1 MAKHLV
7 PFIPM
12 FGSLENVSGN
22 SAECGHKGIV
32 KICASCHNNK
42 DILHGITKFNARRGN
57 LYRLKLQARLLAG
70 NDGDDIG
77 GSSDDEEAHL
87 DATTLPCLVALR
99 YPIWRVTQRRDKLYT
114 RLESFGKK
122 GKGRQ
127 QIDLHAVRIES
138 AETLAFPNMMYL
150 PLQIAHF
157 AFDYLHNE
165 LGLRKIEERD
175 RKVDDINSIR
185 LKYIAS
191 NPSTG
196 THIQTH
202 GGIALESD
210 ITAGV
215 VRVRARP
222 YANDTWFGK
231 NPQDAVMMVPG
242 LDRWKGM
249 PEDFDIGNPE
259 HEKLILYAKV
269 VLFFR
274 IRFKST
280 RTGYDKVHNLCLI
293 EELLELKI
301 QGQGGCREA
310 GISMV
315 LFGII

>member
-1 MAKHLV
+1 
-7 PFIPM
+7 M

-57 LYRLKLQARLLAG
+57 LHRLKLQARLLAG
-70 NDGDDIG
+70 NEGDDIS
-77 GSSDDEEAHL
+77 GSSDDEEAHM

-99 YPIWRVTQRRDKLYT
+99 YPIWLVTQRRHKLYT

-122 GKGRQ
+122 GKLEGRQ
-127 QIDLHAVRIES
+127 QIDLHAVRIRS
-138 AETLAFPNMMYL
+138 AETLAFPNMKYL

-165 LGLRKIEERD
+165 LGLRKIEERF
-175 RKVDDINSIR
+175 RTVDDINSIR
-185 LKYIAS
+185 LEYIAS

-196 THIQTH
+196 THIDTH

-231 NPQDAVMMVPG
+231 NPQDAVMIVHW
-242 LDRWKGM
+242 LDRWKGK
-249 PEDFDIGNPE
+249 PEDFDIGNHE
-259 HEKLILYAKV
+259 HENLILYAKV

-280 RTGYDKVHNLCLI
+280 QTGYDKVQ
-293 EELLELKI
+293 EPLLD
-301 QGQGGCREA
+301 QRA
-310 GISMV
+310 S
-315 LFGII
+315 

>member
-1 MAKHLV
+1 
-7 PFIPM
+7 M

-32 KICASCHNNK
+32 KICASCHDNK

-57 LYRLKLQARLLAG
+57 LHRLKLQARLLAG

-77 GSSDDEEAHL
+77 GSSDDEEAHM

-99 YPIWRVTQRRDKLYT
+99 YPIWQVAQRRDKLYT
-114 RLESFGKK
+114 RLDSFGKK
-122 GKGRQ
+122 GNGRQ
-127 QIDLHAVRIES
+127 HIDLNVVRIES
-138 AETLAFPNMMYL
+138 AETLAFPNMKYL
-150 PLQIAHF
+150 SLQIAHF

-165 LGLRKIEERD
+165 LGLRKIEERF
-175 RKVDDINSIR
+175 RTVEDIDSIR
-185 LKYIAS
+185 LEYIAS

-196 THIQTH
+196 THIDTH

-222 YANDTWFGK
+222 YANDSWYGK

-274 IRFKST
+274 IRFKSP
-280 RTGYDKVHNLCLI
+280 RTGYDEVHNLCLI

-315 LFGII
+315 LFFII

>member
-1 MAKHLV
+1 MV

-12 FGSLENVSGN
+12 FGSLENVSGS
-22 SAECGHKGIV
+22 SAECGHKRIV

-42 DILHGITKFNARRGN
+42 EILHGITKFNARRGN
-57 LYRLKLQARLLAG
+57 LHRLKLQARLLAG

-77 GSSDDEEAHL
+77 SDSDDEEAHM

-99 YPIWRVTQRRDKLYT
+99 YPIWLVTQRRNKLYT

-138 AETLAFPNMMYL
+138 AETLAFPNMKYL
-150 PLQIAHF
+150 PIQIAHF

-165 LGLRKIEERD
+165 LGLRKIEERF
-175 RKVDDINSIR
+175 RTVADIDSIR
-185 LKYIAS
+185 LEYIAS

-196 THIQTH
+196 THIDTH
-202 GGIALESD
+202 GSIALESD

-242 LDRWKGM
+242 LDRWKRK